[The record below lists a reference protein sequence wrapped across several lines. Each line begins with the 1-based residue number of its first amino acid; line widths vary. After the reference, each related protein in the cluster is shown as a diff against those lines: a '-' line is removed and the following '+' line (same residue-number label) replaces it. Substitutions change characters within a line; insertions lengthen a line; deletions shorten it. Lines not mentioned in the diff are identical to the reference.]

1 MGCTSRENDMRQN
14 HARLNYEVTE
24 TEGNTINWVTMRRA
38 IGDYENKLDM
48 IYNLRKTV
56 CCVILSDG
64 EGKTRS
70 HFNGVVSLYD
80 VFRV

>member
-56 CCVILSDG
+56 CWMVR
-64 EGKTRS
+64 GKLVRTLTVWY
-70 HFNGVVSLYD
+70 HYMMYLGCK
-80 VFRV
+80 